1 MSQYQKVRIR
11 LRGCNEFQEKFP
23 ASSVVDAVN
32 LAKCR
37 YPDAQHIS
45 WVGSCRSD
53 EDEAKSEQFFADYKR
68 KVDENN
74 ERVFGVSGRNAD
86 QGPVSGTT
94 HSIYDNGGGGGNSG
108 GNPVSSIA
116 DMGLVVGGFVVIL
129 IIGFIVMFAPI
140 IAFVGT
146 GKLAYGQVKKL
157 NIKTIY
163 TIILTLALSTGAG
176 VGTFKLQQEYLPE
189 VAEYQQEKVEQL
201 VNSIKGGN

>member
-176 VGTFKLQQEYLPE
+176 VGTFKLQQEYMPE

>member
-94 HSIYDNGGGGGNSG
+94 HSIYDNGGGGNSG

-116 DMGLVVGGFVVIL
+116 GLGLWAGGFVVML

-176 VGTFKLQQEYLPE
+176 VGTFKLQQEYLPD

>member
-108 GNPVSSIA
+108 GNVAGSIA
-116 DMGLVVGGFVVIL
+116 DMGLVVGGFVVML

-176 VGTFKLQQEYLPE
+176 AGTFKLQQEYLPD

-201 VNSIKGGN
+201 FNSVKGGN

>member
-37 YPDAQHIS
+37 YPEAQHIS

-94 HSIYDNGGGGGNSG
+94 FSTNSSGGGGNSV
-108 GNPVSSIA
+108 GNAAGSIA
-116 DMGLVVGGFVVIL
+116 GLGLLGGGLVVVI

-157 NIKTIY
+157 NIKTVY

-201 VNSIKGGN
+201 FNSVKGGN

>member
-1 MSQYQKVRIR
+1 MSQYQRVRIR
-11 LRGCNEFQEKFP
+11 LRGCNEFTEKFP
-23 ASSVVDAVN
+23 ASSVSDAVN
-32 LAKCR
+32 LAKVR
-37 YPDAQHIS
+37 YPEAQHIS
-45 WVGSCRSD
+45 WAGSCRSP
-53 EDEAKSEQFFADYKR
+53 EDEARSQEFFADYKR

-94 HSIYDNGGGGGNSG
+94 HSIYDNGGGGGNVV
-108 GNPVSSIA
+108 GNTAGSIA
-116 DMGLVVGGFVVIL
+116 GLGLWAGGFVVIL
-129 IIGFIVMFAPI
+129 IIGFIVLFAPI
-140 IAFVGT
+140 IAFAGT

-176 VGTFKLQQEYLPE
+176 VGTFKLQQEYLPD

-201 VNSIKGGN
+201 FNSVKGN

>member
-116 DMGLVVGGFVVIL
+116 DMGLVVGGFVVML

-176 VGTFKLQQEYLPE
+176 VGTFKLQQEYLPD

-201 VNSIKGGN
+201 FNSVKGGN

>member
-1 MSQYQKVRIR
+1 MSQYQRVRIR
-11 LRGCNEFQEKFP
+11 LRGCNEFTEKFP
-23 ASSVVDAVN
+23 ASSVSDAVN
-32 LAKCR
+32 LAKVR
-37 YPDAQHIS
+37 YPEAQHIS
-45 WVGSCRSD
+45 WAGSCRSP
-53 EDEAKSEQFFADYKR
+53 EDESRTQQFFADCKR
-68 KVDENN
+68 KTDETN

-94 HSIYDNGGGGGNSG
+94 YSTSSSGGGGNSVGNTAG
-108 GNPVSSIA
+108 GVA

-176 VGTFKLQQEYLPE
+176 VGTFKLQQEYLPD